1 MKREETY
8 PNYSVYMQDG
18 GQLKIQYSS
27 RKRVKIYDL
36 NEARVAACNVSNR
49 YKQRVDVL
57 ILKYTGPYDCGI
69 VQIINR
75 KEKDGS
81 TPEHIL

>member
-1 MKREETY
+1 MKKEETY
-8 PNYSVYMQDG
+8 PNYSVYIQGG
-18 GQLKIQYSS
+18 GQLKIPYG

-36 NEARVAACNVSNR
+36 NEARVAACNLSNR

-69 VQIINR
+69 VQFISRN
-75 KEKDGS
+75 DGS

>member
-1 MKREETY
+1 MKKEETY
-8 PNYSVYMQDG
+8 PNYSVYIQSG
-18 GQLKIQYSS
+18 GQLKIPYSLS
-27 RKRVKIYDL
+27 KRVKIYDL

-57 ILKYTGPYDCGI
+57 ILKYTGLYDCGI
-69 VQIINR
+69 VQFVSR

>member
-1 MKREETY
+1 MKKEETY
-8 PNYSVYMQDG
+8 PNYSVYIQDG
-18 GQLKIQYSS
+18 GQLKIPYG

-69 VQIINR
+69 VQFIGR
-75 KEKDGS
+75 EKDGS
-81 TPEHIL
+81 TSEHIL

>member
-1 MKREETY
+1 MKKEETY
-8 PNYSVYMQDG
+8 PNYSVYIQGG
-18 GQLKIQYSS
+18 GQLKIPYG

-57 ILKYTGPYDCGI
+57 ILKYVGPYDCGI

-81 TPEHIL
+81 TSEYIL